1 MPNYDYMCSSC
12 GKVEAKFTHIDDTTC
27 VCSCGAMMTR
37 MFSPPISKP
46 ILDIEPYWD
55 ENIAPQPIL
64 VQSRKH
70 KEQLLKENGLKMKRG
85 LSDYR

>member
-1 MPNYDYMCSSC
+1 MPRYDFQCSSC
-12 GKVEAKFTHIDDTTC
+12 GKVQEQFAHIDDTTF

-37 MFSPPISKP
+37 IFSPPIYKP